1 MKFAVNVPNFGVY
14 ADAVSLVDLARRAEQ
29 AGWDGFFLWDH
40 ILVADNTPVG
50 DPWVLLAAVAT
61 ATTNI
66 RLGPMVTPLPRRRP
80 WKLAREVTTL
90 DHLSGGRV
98 VLGVGIGFPP
108 EVEFGAFGEPIDE
121 RTRADILDEGLEVI
135 TGMWSG
141 LPFSFEG
148 RFYRIAEFTFLPPPV
163 QQPRVPIWVAGMWP
177 HRRPFRRAA
186 RYDGVVPIKVE
197 DGELA
202 VLQPQDVGA
211 VIDYVDRYRTVADRF
226 EVSAGAPLPE
236 SRAEAIAVVAEYAAA
251 GATWLHVGPGFD
263 EDPVAFR
270 ARVAAG
276 PPRR

>member
-1 MKFAVNVPNFGVY
+1 
-14 ADAVSLVDLARRAEQ
+14 
-29 AGWDGFFLWDH
+29 
-40 ILVADNTPVG
+40 
-50 DPWVLLAAVAT
+50 
-61 ATTNI
+61 
-66 RLGPMVTPLPRRRP
+66 MVTPLPRRRP
-80 WKLAREVTTL
+80 WKLAREVSTL

-108 EVEFGAFGEPIDE
+108 EVEFGVFGEPVDE
-121 RTRADILDEGLEVI
+121 RTRADMLDEALEVI

-141 LPFSFEG
+141 RPFSFEG

-186 RYDGVVPIKVE
+186 RYDGVVPIKLE

-202 VLQPQDVGA
+202 VLQPQDVRE
-211 VIDYVDRYRTVADRF
+211 VIDYVGRYRTIADHF

-236 SRAEAIAVVAEYAAA
+236 SRSEATAVAAEYAAV

-263 EDPVAFR
+263 EDPAAFSER
-270 ARVAAG
+270 IAAG
-276 PPRR
+276 PPRG